1 MGEAKRRQRLAL
13 KPAVQAIS
21 EAMGWVETPSGR
33 LQVRWNDE
41 AAVTPFGQMAFFI
54 EFLNLTGLLDAWI
67 ESCPLVY
74 QSPNAPSRRDVLGTW
89 LLSILAGHKRYAHV
103 TSIRSDGVNPDL
115 LGMSKVVSEDALRRG
130 LEKIAEE
137 PGIAWLREHLE
148 RCVLPLLKAP
158 WILDV
163 DTTIKLLYGKQEGAV
178 VGFNPKKPG
187 RPSHTYH
194 TYLVAGL
201 RLVLDA
207 EVLAGNESH
216 SNHTLPGLLRLLDRL
231 SPQQRPY
238 LVRGDCGFGTDG
250 IMNELEQ
257 RGQHY
262 LFKLRLT
269 KRVKQYIERR
279 FFGEPW
285 ADAGAGWQGLEGEL
299 RLSGWDDHRRVVLLR
314 RPLQGEVLLASQ
326 DNGQQV
332 LAFIEA
338 DVPVQRY
345 EYAVLVTSLAHEVR
359 TIAQLYRDRADAEN
373 SFDELKNQWGWGGF
387 TTKDLHRC
395 QLTARAVALAYN
407 WWSLFVRLAHPK
419 ARLEAITSR
428 PLLLSGIAEKTR
440 HARQQQ
446 LTITPIHGN
455 KEQAKTLLL
464 RVSALLKEWQRNAEQ
479 LQLKTVWESC
489 CDYLIRILTR
499 FNWLVPTLPPPEQP
513 ARAPAN

>member
-1 MGEAKRRQRLAL
+1 MGESKRRRKLAL
-13 KPAVQAIS
+13 KPAAEAVS
-21 EAMGWVETPSGR
+21 EALGWMETPTGK
-33 LQVRWNDE
+33 LQVRWND
-41 AAVTPFGQMAFFI
+41 AGAVTPFGQLPFFI
-54 EFLNLTGLLDAWI
+54 EFLNVTGLFGDWVD
-67 ESCPLVY
+67 SCPLVY
-74 QSPNAPSRRDVLGTW
+74 QSPNAPSRRDLLGTW
-89 LLSILAGHKRYAHV
+89 LLSMLAGHKRYAHV
-103 TSIRSDGVNPDL
+103 TSIRSDGVNPEL
-115 LGMSKVVSEDALRRG
+115 LGMTKVVSEDALRRG
-130 LEKIAEE
+130 LEKIEE
-137 PGIAWLREHLE
+137 AAGIAWLREHLE
-148 RCVLPLLKAP
+148 RSVLPLLKAP

-163 DTTIKLLYGKQEGAV
+163 DTTVKVLYGKQEGAV

-216 SNHTLPGLLRLLDRL
+216 ANHTLPGLLRLLDRL
-231 SPQQRPY
+231 PPEQRPY

-250 IMNELEQ
+250 VMSALED
-257 RGQHY
+257 RGQHF

-269 KRVKQYIERR
+269 KKVKQYIERR

-285 ADAGAGWQGLEGEL
+285 SDAGAGWQGLEGEL
-299 RLSGWDDHRRVVLLR
+299 QLTGWDRKRRVVLLR

-332 LAFIEA
+332 LAFIEE

-345 EYAVLVTSLAHEVR
+345 EYAVLVTSLPHEVL
-359 TIAQLYRDRADAEN
+359 TVAQLYRDRADAEN

-428 PLLLSGIAEKTR
+428 PLLLSGIGEKTR

-446 LTITPIHGN
+446 LTITPIHG
-455 KEQAKTLLL
+455 KQALAKTLLL

-479 LQLKTVWESC
+479 LKLKTVWESA
-489 CDYLIRILTR
+489 CDYLIQLLTR
-499 FNWLVPTLPPPEQP
+499 FNWLVSGLSPPQTP
-513 ARAPAN
+513 ATAPVI